1 MKLCTAAHV
10 NQKNFEL
17 PEERWPLILFGIIR
31 PRRMIAPL
39 LP

>member
-10 NQKNFEL
+10 KQKNFEL
-17 PEERWPLILFGIIR
+17 PEEIWPLMLFGIIR
-31 PRRMIAPL
+31 PHRMIAPL